1 MVLTLTAITCGL
13 MFGEAVALLIGS
25 YVISKKK
32 LPWLNK
38 KNLTFLILDI
48 LLAFLI
54 LISLPELGYL
64 PLIVFI
70 AALVLGITSH
80 ISRTRE
86 YFSKETNKFC
96 DNQGLF
102 IVNVLKG
109 LGLLVVLV
117 VTIFF

>member
-38 KNLTFLILDI
+38 KNLVLLILDI

-64 PLIVFI
+64 PLIIFI
-70 AALVLGITSH
+70 TALVLGIASH
-80 ISRTRE
+80 IYRTRE
-86 YFSKETNKFC
+86 YFSKVTNKFC
-96 DNQGLF
+96 ENQALF
-102 IVNVLKG
+102 VVNILKG
-109 LGLLVVLV
+109 LGLLIVLV

>member
-32 LPWLNK
+32 LPWLTK
-38 KNLTFLILDI
+38 KNLILLILDI
-48 LLAFLI
+48 ALSFLI
-54 LISLPELGYL
+54 LISLPPLGYL

-70 AALVLGITSH
+70 IVLLFGIGTH
-80 ISRTRE
+80 IYRTEE
-86 YFSKETNKFC
+86 YFNKRVNKFC
-96 DNQGLF
+96 ENQALF
-102 IVNVLKG
+102 IVNILKG

>member
-1 MVLTLTAITCGL
+1 MVLTLTAMTCGL

-32 LPWLNK
+32 LPWLTK
-38 KNLTFLILDI
+38 KNLILLILDI
-48 LLAFLI
+48 VLAFLI
-54 LISLPELGYL
+54 LIALPPLGYL

-70 AALVLGITSH
+70 AAVVLGIATH
-80 ISRTRE
+80 IFRTKE
-86 YFSKETNKFC
+86 YFSEETNKFC

-102 IVNVLKG
+102 IVNILKG